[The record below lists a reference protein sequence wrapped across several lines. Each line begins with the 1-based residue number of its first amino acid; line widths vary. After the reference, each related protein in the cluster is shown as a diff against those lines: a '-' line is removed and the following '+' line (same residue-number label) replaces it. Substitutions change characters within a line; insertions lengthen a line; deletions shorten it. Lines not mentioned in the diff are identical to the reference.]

1 MSMQTTDITTKDF
14 DINVYFGDIKY
25 RDAPRKDAYGHVKYL
40 YTDLTDIR
48 KYYIRLGFHL
58 DEFERKGYYFDFGY
72 STLADFCMV
81 NLGLDKSAV
90 SRCICVYREFNAA
103 NVLDVNKGSAMELA
117 EEWNEY
123 SYTQL
128 CEMLPLSPHERKAV
142 TPDMTIKQIREYKK
156 KLKDDQK
163 RSEDTIKF
171 LDGVVRSIKNPVAS
185 TQPEESGSGSVASTQ
200 PKKFNYDECFK
211 KSGIVQQNYIKSCDY
226 DQKEG
231 MPAVYLYDC
240 HGKRIMFGHCGC
252 VLERVNNS
260 NENRIVIRM
269 TGYCYDPVELK
280 EN

>member
-1 MSMQTTDITTKDF
+1 MMTTDLTVKESELKI
-14 DINVYFGDIKY
+14 VYGPDY
-25 RDAPRKDAYGHVKYL
+25 LGEDVNELSLASVKYM
-40 YTDLTDIR
+40 YADLTDIR

-58 DEFERKGYYFDFGY
+58 NEFDMNKGYLDFGY
-72 STLADFCMV
+72 PTLEEFCNV

-90 SRCICVYREFNAA
+90 SRCINVYREFNAGDDKEFIG
-103 NVLDVNKGSAMELA
+103 NIVNHGCAMDLSDR
-117 EEWNEY
+117 WKNY

-128 CEMLPLSPHERKAV
+128 CEMLPLSPEDRKKV
-142 TPDMTIKQIREYKK
+142 LPSMSCKEIREFKK
-156 KLKDDQK
+156 KLKDRK
-163 RSEDTIKF
+163 KKSSN
-171 LDGVVRSIKNPVAS
+171 GA
-185 TQPEESGSGSVASTQ
+185 VASTQ
-200 PKKFNYDECFK
+200 PKRFNYDECFK

-240 HGKRIMFGHCGC
+240 HGKRIICGSC
-252 VLERVNNS
+252 GDVLERVNNS